1 MHLPGCRTWLSAGL
15 ALLMGLS
22 RADAVDLSSGEA
34 PFGLSWGP
42 VREVLKPTLA
52 DREGNITALIYFRG
66 WAPATGSQTQ
76 EVVLEICRDEG
87 LQQIVWF
94 SRVLPIAEKS
104 EVYTTIYREGVRR
117 HGSPRAGPY
126 PRTLEWPAA
135 RTVLGVR
142 HAATLG
148 EQIVMVSRGDGYAA
162 CSDRHLTEV
171 GHPATDHIERL
182 LDGHDLPSDSGAAST
197 P

>member
-1 MHLPGCRTWLSAGL
+1 M
-15 ALLMGLS
+15 MGLS
-22 RADAVDLSSGEA
+22 RADAVDLSSAEA

-87 LQQIVWF
+87 LQQVVWF
-94 SRVLPIAEKS
+94 SRTLPIAERS
-104 EVYTTIYREGVRR
+104 EVYMTIYREGVRR
-117 HGSPRAGPY
+117 HGPPRAGPY
-126 PRTLEWPAA
+126 PRTLEWPEA
-135 RTVLGVR
+135 RIVLGVR
-142 HAATLG
+142 HAAGLG
-148 EQIVMVSRGDGYAA
+148 EQIVMVSRGDDYAA

-171 GHPATDHIERL
+171 GHPATDHIVRL
-182 LDGHDLPSDSGAAST
+182 LDGRDLPSDSGRGSA